1 MERIDRYETLSH
13 LASRHMTKGVRANTM
28 VSQSE
33 YGPAV
38 ETGSL
43 LAQETPA
50 GLLLARD
57 RGDHFRFNFY
67 LNDIAVPLGAQ
78 LPSPAVTEVA
88 YRPRDMGLQE
98 TVTYLQ
104 DQGFALLFE
113 RIRMSRPAGLPE
125 EETSPVLTAQPQEE
139 EAILAF
145 LRENFSPLTGC
156 LPNKKEL
163 KDDITQGY
171 VLLLKEEGA
180 IAGLL
185 HFSFDGKSG
194 EIRHLALR
202 EDKRGQGLT
211 RPLITGFLRAI
222 GGAKS
227 TVWLRADF
235 PPAQAAYHRL
245 GFAPD
250 GRRSAVLCF
259 DKPE

>member
-1 MERIDRYETLSH
+1 MERIDRYETLAH
-13 LASRHMTKGVRANTM
+13 LATQHMTKGVRANTM
-28 VSQSE
+28 VSQAE
-33 YGPAV
+33 YGRAV
-38 ETGSL
+38 EAGSL
-43 LAQETPA
+43 LAQSTPA

-67 LNDIAVPLGAQ
+67 LNDITVPLEAD
-78 LPSPAVTEVA
+78 LPVPAVTEVA
-88 YRPRDMGLQE
+88 YRPRDVGFQE
-98 TVTYLQ
+98 AVTYLR

-125 EETSPVLTAQPQEE
+125 EETVPVLTAQPGED
-139 EAILAF
+139 EAVLAF

-156 LPNKKEL
+156 LPNGEELADDLAQGRVLTL
-163 KDDITQGY
+163 KD
-171 VLLLKEEGA
+171 KGA
-180 IAGLL
+180 ILGLL

-202 EDKRGQGLT
+202 EDHRGKGLT
-211 RPLITGFLRAI
+211 QPLIAGFLRAI

-235 PPAQAAYHRL
+235 PPAQAAYGRM
-245 GFAPD
+245 GFTPD

-259 DKPE
+259 ENP

>member
-1 MERIDRYETLSH
+1 MERIDRYETLAD

-28 VSQSE
+28 VSQAE
-33 YGPAV
+33 YGRAV

-43 LAQETPA
+43 LVQETPA

-67 LNDIAVPLGAQ
+67 LTDITEPLGAD

-88 YRPRDMGLQE
+88 YRPRDLGLQE
-98 TVTYLQ
+98 AVTYLQ

-125 EETSPVLTAQPQEE
+125 EETSPVHTAQPQE
-139 EAILAF
+139 AQATMAF

-163 KDDITQGY
+163 KDDITLGY
-171 VLLLKEEGA
+171 VLLLKEEGS
-180 IAGLL
+180 ITGLL

-194 EIRHLALR
+194 EIRHLAVR
-202 EDKRGQGLT
+202 EDQRGKGLT
-211 RPLITGFLRAI
+211 RPLIAGFLRAI
-222 GGAKS
+222 HGGKS

-235 PPAQAAYHRL
+235 HPAQAAYGRM
-245 GFAPD
+245 GFTPD

-259 DKPE
+259 DKP